1 MGEPLSRQ
9 YEDPEPAELDCGVHK
24 TKDGFVF
31 VAPLSTAEQMFL
43 DMDDPQ
49 WIQEANKESYDEES
63 DEEWYEEDFEAADE
77 GEEYGDAEE
86 ELPSKRLHSHL
97 YY

>member
-1 MGEPLSRQ
+1 
-9 YEDPEPAELDCGVHK
+9 
-24 TKDGFVF
+24 
-31 VAPLSTAEQMFL
+31 MFL
-43 DMDDPQ
+43 DMDDTQ
-49 WIQEANKESYDEES
+49 WIQEVNKESYDEES